1 MVYLLNML
9 IFYSLIATSMLIY
22 QRVPFRTGLKIA
34 TGRFHD
40 PNQWGETAEAPPVLP
55 LGSRRTFAWH
65 RSTFCAPKIEWS
77 MQVNNQQSNNI
88 FTSLHICYFSGPSMP
103 FRTTELPIFMN
114 FAGHQKKPRHF
125 AGRILHLDADA
136 WGLWSCCRYL
146 GATAERYP
154 KRRNRWGSTESFCSD
169 ASTSSSETSMTFID
183 LGISA
188 LKWTSTQKL
197 KMEPELSGVFGC
209 TFFAPIGKV
218 LTISRSK
225 WLNTIWVGVVL

>member
-1 MVYLLNML
+1 MIQINGEKQRRPLRFCLWDREGHLPGTGQHSVPLKLNGQCRSIINKAT
-9 IFYSLIATSMLIY
+9 IFSHHYTSAI
-22 QRVPFRTGLKIA
+22 
-34 TGRFHD
+34 
-40 PNQWGETAEAPPVLP
+40 
-55 LGSRRTFAWH
+55 
-65 RSTFCAPKIEWS
+65 
-77 MQVNNQQSNNI
+77 
-88 FTSLHICYFSGPSMP
+88 FSGPSMP